1 MVVKVLKFVLT
12 VTLIIMS
19 GMFIFAC
26 VPQADKV
33 NDSTQQVESFSAS
46 ATDVTSSPNETENS
60 QTPELYTEVPP
71 TDTVLETEVILP
83 TPDTSATEEEINT
96 EIAES
101 FFNGKWESSSGMIY
115 IFDGQK
121 GVVVLKEKSTG
132 EVLLEGTYEA
142 YSEDFSEYKLSMTFE
157 GETESFIAWKYSD
170 TGNVK
175 LIIEETGVAYDL
187 LWRSDD

>member
-1 MVVKVLKFVLT
+1 MVVKVLKFVLS

-19 GMFIFAC
+19 GIFIFAC

-46 ATDVTSSPNETENS
+46 ATDVTISPNETENS
-60 QTPELYTEVPP
+60 QTPELYTEVPH

-83 TPDTSATEEEINT
+83 TPDTSATKEEINT

-132 EVLLEGTYEA
+132 EVLLEGMYEA

-170 TGNVK
+170 TGNVR
-175 LIIEETGVAYDL
+175 LIIEETGVTYDL